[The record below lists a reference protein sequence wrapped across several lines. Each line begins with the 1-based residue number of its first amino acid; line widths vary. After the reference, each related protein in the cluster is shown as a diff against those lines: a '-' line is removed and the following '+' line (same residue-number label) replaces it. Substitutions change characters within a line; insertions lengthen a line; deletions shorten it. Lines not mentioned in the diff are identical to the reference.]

1 MIEYY
6 TVAISIFVDGDEEKK
21 PGDAEIIAARS
32 EMHELPV
39 LVFEG
44 MDCMWTTI

>member
-1 MIEYY
+1 M
-6 TVAISIFVDGDEEKK
+6 ISISTDGDEEKK

-44 MDCMWTTI
+44 MNCMWTNI